1 MAFRVTIEIYSGR
14 PNPSWMVTD
23 PDQVQRFL
31 RLFLRHR
38 AGLAVA
44 PGDFMGVDFR
54 GMRIDFASDTAQTL
68 GLPPTVE
75 IAGGGAADPFASA
88 ELAEELLET
97 MPEPAEQEETGGYGA
112 GVLRDALRQ
121 AIQRS
126 VREGLGGTETIEP
139 GEPPDAELAAEVEEQ
154 LRRIE
159 LRMNACPFDQGPY
172 EPNFW
177 NHFAVIQDNNCY
189 NYAVN
194 QRTDSFAQPGW
205 HHGYRIPRSVTCTD
219 VRTGALRDGLRVW
232 GNCQPAGFERH
243 FVALATGTMLDGT
256 RDYHW
261 WRRHREGFWGHKPG
275 DGAARNVDYSNNVI
289 TNPFSCNRGRY
300 TEWCG
305 FFQSHHSVIISGP
318 L

>member
-1 MAFRVTIEIYSGR
+1 MAFRVTLEIYSGL

-44 PGDFMGVDFR
+44 PGGFTGVDFR
-54 GMRIDFASDTAQTL
+54 GMKIDFASDTVQSF
-68 GLPPTVE
+68 GLPPSIE
-75 IAGGGAADPFASA
+75 IAGGGAVDPFASA

-97 MPEPAEQEETGGYGA
+97 MPEPAEEEERGDFR
-112 GVLRDALRQ
+112 VLRDATRQ

-126 VREGLGGTETIEP
+126 VKEGLGGTETIEP
-139 GEPPDAELAAEVEEQ
+139 GEPPDQALAAEVEEQ
-154 LRRIE
+154 LRLIDQR
-159 LRMNACPFDQGPY
+159 LNACPFDAGPF
-172 EPNFW
+172 EPAFW
-177 NHFAVIQDNNCY
+177 NNFYVVERNNCY

-205 HHGYRIPRSVTCTD
+205 AHGYRIPPSVTCAD
-219 VRTGALRDGLRVW
+219 VRTGVLRDGLRVW
-232 GNCQPAGFERH
+232 GDCQPAGYERH
-243 FVALATGTMLDGT
+243 LVALVTGTMMSGK

-261 WRRHREGFWGHKPG
+261 YRRHREGFWGHKLATNP
-275 DGAARNVDYSNNVI
+275 AQNVDYSNNVI

-300 TEWCG
+300 TDWCG
-305 FFQSHHSVIISGP
+305 FYQSHNSVIVSGP